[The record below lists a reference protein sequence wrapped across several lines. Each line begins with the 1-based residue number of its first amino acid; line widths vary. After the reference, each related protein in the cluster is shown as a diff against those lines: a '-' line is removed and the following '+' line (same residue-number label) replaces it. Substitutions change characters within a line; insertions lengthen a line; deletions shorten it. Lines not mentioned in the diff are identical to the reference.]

1 MRTNARI
8 KRFAWG
14 TIVMIGVAAFVQ
26 SNVQPTCAQTVNN
39 YHRTLAA
46 AMTDP
51 VILDVD
57 VPKGELQIFY
67 SREGQVSV
75 TASPQSSSR
84 AMQET
89 DLEAAIALVQDGNH
103 IRVRHV
109 SSSPE
114 DSAAGVLYRIDVP
127 YRTLVTATIHDGKLA
142 ISGILGPVQAM
153 TERGNITASYISKE
167 LVARAGSGDVDIQVI
182 GARVDASTGNGNISC
197 SRAAQGVTAETQ
209 AGDITLMV
217 VGSSSATVKAGSGR
231 INIGGARGALQGAT
245 DAGEIRVKAVPY
257 QDWHL
262 RSAAG
267 TVRIELPPSAQFN
280 VEAASNSGEVAVER
294 GDIPRADEHHHLSQS
309 VHGGGA
315 LIDARTES
323 GRIVIQ

>member
-1 MRTNARI
+1 MTTSALI
-8 KRFAWG
+8 KQCAWRM
-14 TIVMIGVAAFVQ
+14 ILVIGVAAFL
-26 SNVQPTCAQTVNN
+26 QPACAQTVNP
-39 YHRTLAA
+39 YHRTLAV
-46 AMTDP
+46 AMNDP
-51 VILDVD
+51 VMLDVD

-75 TASPQSSSR
+75 TASPQISSR

-89 DLEAAIALVQDGNH
+89 NLEAVVALVQDGNR
-103 IRVRHV
+103 IRLRQV
-109 SSSPE
+109 SASPE
-114 DSAAGVLYRIDVP
+114 DAGAGVLYRFDVP
-127 YRTLVTATIHDGKLA
+127 YRTVVTATIHDGKLA

-167 LVARAGSGDVDIQVI
+167 LVARAGSGDLDIQVI

-197 SRAAQGVTAETQ
+197 SRAAQGVNAETQ

-217 VGSSSATVKAGSGR
+217 VGPSSATVKTGSGR
-231 INIGGARGALQGAT
+231 INIGGARGTLQGTT
-245 DAGEIRVKAVPY
+245 DAGEIRVKAVPH

-267 TVRIELPPSAQFN
+267 TVRIELPPSAKFD

-294 GDIPRADEHHHLSQS
+294 DDIPRADDHQHLSQS